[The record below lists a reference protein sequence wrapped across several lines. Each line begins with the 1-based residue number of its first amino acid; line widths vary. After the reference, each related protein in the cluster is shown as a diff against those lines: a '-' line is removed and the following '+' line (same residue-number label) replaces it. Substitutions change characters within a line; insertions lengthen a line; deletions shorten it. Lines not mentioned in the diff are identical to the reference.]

1 MAFTTTQRLDN
12 ALMRNLSFRTPLN
25 VPISTQYTLY
35 ANGQG
40 QTYWSN
46 SVSPT
51 DLSTVY
57 STLSSQVV
65 ILGSNTS
72 TSLFTLQSSL
82 ISSVKFLSTNTGNIE
97 STFYGTVFQLQ
108 NADSNLS
115 NSVISLSNNLAGL
128 AYSNSVQINN
138 IYNSTIQQ
146 MSNILNN
153 YSNLSSFYLET
164 SNLLGIIS
172 TGFSTLSTTI
182 GRQNTSTYNVLTSNY
197 IQYVNNE
204 LLDYDTNVSSVFS
217 SIFANYATNFSTQSS
232 ITVVTNQM
240 QSSVSSLQQQIYNL
254 STSFTS
260 SFSSLFVSSI
270 YPMNSTLAGHESR
283 ITALENVSTS
293 MSSLTNLWISTFV
306 STSQGIQD
314 STFQSSIKSLSYLNS
329 SLIVS
334 TNLYNN
340 TFNAF
345 STLAISSFG
354 NQANSISTLTSQVSS
369 LLFEYS
375 ILTTSSILGGIYSS
389 FVQLE
394 NYMYNVL
401 WSNDVV
407 FKSTLFSTSVQLIA
421 STADSYFDYFVANMY
436 QSTLSTL
443 VPSTQAYYSS
453 ITSTTLFFAISTTT
467 SSMLGISQ
475 TSANAYFSTTSS
487 LTKILLDSTAT
498 QLNSSITGNLII
510 PTTSTNNAYSTIFFS
525 TLSTMTSTGYGQI
538 GTQST
543 MFSSL
548 YSWYSTSFSTIY
560 ISSLNWIVF
569 MSSSTGINNSNANT
583 QLSTNSTLF
592 GRQLSTQNGIFNSSI
607 AAVTVGLSST
617 ITSTT
622 NAIYSFTISSANTTL
637 DNIENSTLQSYNT
650 FVAGLNNSI
659 SSAAFSTL
667 YTEQL
672 LELTSNTS
680 NAVMDL
686 ASYRNFN
693 INVYNILNA
702 NAKYRL
708 TYSQNTLVGINYRTG
723 FIFINV
729 STVGQSYT
737 SNNSQLQFDAY
748 QWGIPTTVFGNVYPY
763 ISNADYTLQYQYVI
777 QNNVLF
783 TNLLNVYPRLRIQ
796 TASVTPVA
804 FNVFNYT
811 TNNIYSNVVWRG
823 SPVTVSWTKYSFF
836 PSSLTG
842 SPPFSPNVLID
853 MQINNSTVAEYG
865 PYPFESSFAVV
876 NAPYLT
882 GVQTS
887 NLFQTSVRVYI
898 AGAANQAAA
907 ASSFFTLMPTF
918 DIVRML
924 SPQLPAR
931 AYVGGTE
938 LVAVTD
944 VGGYPL
950 YSTNI
955 SFTSVSGQPT
965 FNGSSNFIPQNIN
978 NGLINRVGAAG
989 YDTTALLASTSLV
1002 NSLSGLVLEP
1012 DSLQNWSTIRTANVT
1027 QVGTTISKT
1036 TATNAWD
1043 ATAYATDGFTN
1054 TVYASVSPNAAR
1066 YMSFGLDTAPAGKT
1080 SIGFTYT
1087 WYFDL
1092 TQAVVYT
1099 SGVLR
1104 ATVPYSTTSRYAIYY
1119 DGARVYFYFD
1129 GVEQYSEARAPGAA
1143 LFFGCSFFSQTS
1155 VFSNVVYSPFRL
1167 PVGFIKD
1174 ASQELGST
1182 TLFVNAGSLGN
1193 TYFSNVSTLQR
1204 YGTSFRFTVARLS
1217 TSVQYN
1223 ASSIQLSS
1231 GTTSIWRIDTGIA
1244 NSNLRFSTG
1253 TVNMNY
1259 NFSTLNAISSSAFYF
1274 ESTFCGPS
1282 TTIADSPATATM
1294 NSVNLTAS
1302 FTPVSTMLYYNL
1314 LGSPVAGTQTN
1325 GMLLQGI
1332 VTNGLSNFT
1341 STFIT
1346 TGVSNVQVFR
1356 M

>member
-65 ILGSNTS
+65 VLGSNTS
-72 TSLFTLQSSL
+72 TSLFSLQSSL
-82 ISSVKFLSTNTGNIE
+82 ISSVTFLSTNTGNLE

-108 NADSNLS
+108 TADSNLS

-197 IQYVNNE
+197 ILYVNNE

-240 QSSVSSLQQQIYNL
+240 QSSVSSLQQQIFDL
-254 STSFTS
+254 STTFTS
-260 SFSSLFVSSI
+260 SFSTVFYSSI

-306 STSQGIQD
+306 STSQGIQN
-314 STFQSSIKSLSYLNS
+314 STIESSIQSLSYLNS
-329 SLIVS
+329 SLVLS
-334 TNLYNN
+334 TLQYNS

-345 STLAISSFG
+345 SSLVINSFG
-354 NQANSISTLTSQVSS
+354 NQGSSISTLTSQVSS

-375 ILTTSSILGGIYSS
+375 VLTTSSILGGIYSS

-401 WSNDVV
+401 WSNDIV
-407 FKSTLFSTSVQLIA
+407 FKSTLFSTSVQLIQ
-421 STADSYFDYFVANMY
+421 STANVYFDYFVANMY
-436 QSTLSTL
+436 ESTLSTL

-467 SSMLGISQ
+467 SSMFGISQ

-510 PTTSTNNAYSTIFFS
+510 PTTSTNIAYSTIFFS

-538 GTQST
+538 TTQST

-548 YSWYSTSFSTIY
+548 YSWYSTAFSTIY

-569 MSSSTGINNSNANT
+569 MSSSTGTNNSNANT

-607 AAVTVGLSST
+607 SAVTVGLSST

-637 DNIENSTLQSYNT
+637 VNIENSTLQSYNT
-650 FVAGLNNSI
+650 FVIGLNNSLSTATF
-659 SSAAFSTL
+659 SSL

-680 NAVMDL
+680 NAVMDM
-686 ASYRNFN
+686 ATYRNFN
-693 INVYNILNA
+693 INVYNILNT

-708 TYSQNTLVGINYRTG
+708 TYNQNTLLGINYRTG

-748 QWGIPTTVFGNVYPY
+748 QWGIPTTIFGNVYPY

-804 FNVFNYT
+804 YNVFNYT
-811 TNNIYSNVVWRG
+811 TNNIYSNIVWRG

-842 SPPFSPNVLID
+842 SPPFSPNILID

-882 GVQTS
+882 GIQTS

-898 AGAANQAAA
+898 AGAANQAAT
-907 ASSFFTLMPTF
+907 SSFFTLMPTF
-918 DIVRML
+918 DVVRML

-955 SFTSVSGQPT
+955 SFTSVSGQPSYD
-965 FNGSSNFIPQNIN
+965 GSSNFIPQNIN

-989 YDTTALLASTSLV
+989 YDTTALIASTSLV

-1012 DSLQNWSTIRTANVT
+1012 ESLQNWSTIRTANVT

-1043 ATAYATDGFTN
+1043 ATAYATDGFTS

-1066 YMSFGLDTAPAGKT
+1066 YMSFGLDTSPAGKI
-1080 SIGFTYT
+1080 SNQFAYT
-1087 WYFDL
+1087 WYFDVG
-1092 TQAVVYT
+1092 TVAIYT
-1099 SGVLR
+1099 SGILR

-1119 DGARVYFYFD
+1119 DSARVYFYLD
-1129 GVEQYSEARAPGAA
+1129 GIEQYSEARAPGAA

-1155 VFSNVVYSPFRL
+1155 VFSNVVYSPFRV
-1167 PVGFIKD
+1167 PAGFIRD
-1174 ASQELGST
+1174 ASQQLGST

-1193 TYFSNVSTLQR
+1193 TYFSNISSLQR
-1204 YGTSFRFTVARLS
+1204 YGTTFTFTVSRLS
-1217 TSVQYN
+1217 TSVQYT

-1231 GTTSIWRIDTGIA
+1231 GTTSIWRIDTGVA

-1253 TVNMNY
+1253 TISVNY
-1259 NFSTLNAISSSAFYF
+1259 NFSTLNAISSSAFYT

-1282 TTIADSPATATM
+1282 IGLADSPATATM

-1302 FTPVSTMLYYNL
+1302 FTPVSTLLYYNL
-1314 LGSPVAGTQTN
+1314 LGSPVAGSQTN

-1332 VTNGLSNFT
+1332 VTNGFSNFT
-1341 STFIT
+1341 STFVT

-1356 M
+1356 V

>member
-12 ALMRNLSFRTPLN
+12 TLMRNLSFRTPLN
-25 VPISTQYTLY
+25 VPISSQYTLY

-72 TSLFTLQSSL
+72 TSLFSLQSSFT
-82 ISSVKFLSTNTGNIE
+82 SSVIFLSTNTGNLD
-97 STFYGTVFQLQ
+97 SNFNATVLQLRT
-108 NADSNLS
+108 ADSNLS
-115 NSVISLSNNLAGL
+115 NSVISLSNNFSGL

-138 IYNSTIQQ
+138 IYSSTLQQ
-146 MSNILNN
+146 MSNIVNN

-197 IQYVNNE
+197 TLYINNE
-204 LLDYDTNVSSVFS
+204 LLDYDTSVSSLFS
-217 SIFANYATNFSTQSS
+217 NIYANYTTNFSTQSS

-240 QSSVSSLQQQIYNL
+240 QSSVSSLQFQIFTL
-254 STSFTS
+254 STSYTS

-283 ITALENVSTS
+283 ISALESLSTS
-293 MSSLTNLWISTFV
+293 LSSITNSWISTFV

-314 STFQSSIKSLSYLNS
+314 STFQSSILSLSYLNS
-329 SLIVS
+329 SLTIS
-334 TNLYNN
+334 TNIYNN
-340 TFNAF
+340 TFNTF
-345 STLAISSFG
+345 STMAINSFG
-354 NQANSISTLTSQVSS
+354 SQGSSISTLTSQVSS

-375 ILTTSSILGGIYSS
+375 VLTTSSILGGIYSS

-401 WSNDVV
+401 WTSDVE
-407 FKSTLFSTSVQLIA
+407 FKSSLFSTSVQLIA
-421 STADSYFDYFVANMY
+421 STADSYFDFFVANMY

-443 VPSTQAYYSS
+443 IPSTQAYYSS

-475 TSANAYFSTTSS
+475 ESADAYYSTNSS
-487 LTKILLDSTAT
+487 LTKIILDSTAT
-498 QLNSSITGNLII
+498 QLNSSITGNLIL
-510 PTTSTNNAYSTIFFS
+510 PTISTNNAYSTIFFS
-525 TLSTMTSTGYGQI
+525 SLSTMTSTGYGQI
-538 GTQST
+538 KTQST

-548 YSWYSTSFSTIY
+548 YSLYSTSFSTIY
-560 ISSLNWIVF
+560 ISSLNLIVF
-569 MSSSTGINNSNANT
+569 MSSSTGNNNSTAAG

-592 GRQLSTQNGIFNSSI
+592 GRLYSTQNAVFNSSI
-607 AAVTVGLSST
+607 AAVTIGLAST

-622 NAIYSFTISSANTTL
+622 NAIYGFTISSANTTL
-637 DNIENSTLQSYNT
+637 VNIQNSTIQTYNT
-650 FVAGLNNSI
+650 FITGLNNSLSTATY
-659 SSAAFSTL
+659 SSL

-686 ASYRNFN
+686 ATYRNFN
-693 INVYNILNA
+693 INVYNILNT

-708 TYSQNTLVGINYRTG
+708 TYSQNTLLGINYRTG

-748 QWGIPTTVFGNVYPY
+748 QWGIPTTVFGSVYPY

-777 QNNVLF
+777 QNSVLY
-783 TNLLNVYPRLRIQ
+783 TNLLNVYPKLRIQ
-796 TASVTPVA
+796 SASVTPIDY
-804 FNVFNYT
+804 NVFNYT
-811 TNNIYSNVVWRG
+811 TNNVYNNVVWRG
-823 SPVTVSWTKYSFF
+823 SPVTVSWSKYSFF
-836 PSSLTG
+836 PSSMTG
-842 SPPFSPNVLID
+842 SPPFSPNILID

-876 NAPYLT
+876 NAPYVT
-882 GVQTS
+882 GIQTS
-887 NLFQTSVRVYI
+887 NLLQTNVRVYI
-898 AGAANQAAA
+898 AGAANQAAT
-907 ASSFFTLMPTF
+907 SSFFTLMPTF
-918 DIVRML
+918 DVVRML
-924 SPQLPAR
+924 SPPLPST

-938 LVAVTD
+938 LAAVTD
-944 VGGYPL
+944 LGGYPL

-955 SFTSVSGQPT
+955 SFTSVSGQPS
-965 FNGSSNFIPQNIN
+965 FNGSSTFIPQNIN

-989 YDTTALLASTSLV
+989 YDANALIASTSLL

-1012 DSLQNWSTIRTANVT
+1012 ESLQNWNTIRTANVT

-1036 TATNAWD
+1036 TTTNAWD

-1054 TVYASVSPNAAR
+1054 TVYASVSPNASR
-1066 YMSFGLDTAPAGKT
+1066 YMSFGLDTSPAGKIST
-1080 SIGFTYT
+1080 QFTYS

-1092 TQAVVYT
+1092 GQAVVYT

-1104 ATVPYSTTSRYAIYY
+1104 VIVPYSTTSRYAIYY
-1119 DGARVYFYFD
+1119 DGTRVYFYLD
-1129 GVEQYSEARAPGAA
+1129 GIEQYSEVRAIGLP
-1143 LFFGCSFFSQTS
+1143 LFFGCSLFSQTS
-1155 VFSNVVYSPFRL
+1155 IFSNVIYSPFRV
-1167 PVGFIKD
+1167 PIGFIRD

-1182 TLFVNAGSLGN
+1182 TLFVNTGTLGN

-1204 YGTSFRFTVARLS
+1204 YGTAFTFTVARLS
-1217 TSVQYN
+1217 TSVQYT

-1231 GTTSIWRIDTGIA
+1231 GTTSIWRIDTGVA

-1253 TVNMNY
+1253 TVSFNY

-1294 NSVNLTAS
+1294 NSVNLSAS
-1302 FTPVSTMLYYNL
+1302 LTPVSTLLYYNL
-1314 LGSPVAGTQTN
+1314 LGSPVAGIQTN
-1325 GMLLQGI
+1325 GMLIQGI

-1341 STFIT
+1341 STFVT
-1346 TGVSNVQVFR
+1346 NGTSNVQIFR
-1356 M
+1356 V